1 MRVQTNKEVLKLI
14 GNISF
19 WFMLM
24 MLIYWVK
31 RYVIQGKMKKVL
43 IC

>member
-1 MRVQTNKEVLKLI
+1 MTQGTVPVNMPLGRSKQTMWH
-14 GNISF
+14 ISF

-31 RYVIQGKMKKVL
+31 ACVL
-43 IC
+43 